1 MRPSSAANPHRRPW
15 SKGALPRS
23 RPWRASHVSNATCDP
38 RDPFEPAAQARV
50 VLASAAG
57 SPNDP
62 VCSRF
67 VRSAGGGQCLVVGV
81 RRAACP
87 RRSRVGVRAWQSD
100 GGSGQGPRRVRPR
113 RGSNPDL
120 HLNEGNAQV
129 LAGQLPDAILAYQR
143 GMRLAPSD
151 SRLRD
156 NLTYVR
162 QRIAYPGEHGRPPAS
177 TWPSWLPQPSTELL
191 VI

>member
-1 MRPSSAANPHRRPW
+1 MSRTPPVIPAISLSPQRKQGLSLLPPRARRMILFVVASCALPAVVSASSSAFDA
-15 SKGALPRS
+15 PRV
-23 RPWRASHVSNATCDP
+23 RAEAESAFARGKAT
-38 RDPFEPAAQARV
+38 E
-50 VLASAAG
+50 
-57 SPNDP
+57 DP
-62 VCSRF
+62 VKARAEF
-67 VRSAGGGQCLVVGV
+67 A
-81 RRAACP
+81 RAAMLY
-87 RRSRVGVRAWQSD
+87 AQL
-100 GGSGQGPRRVRPR
+100 

-191 VI
+191 VILAVV